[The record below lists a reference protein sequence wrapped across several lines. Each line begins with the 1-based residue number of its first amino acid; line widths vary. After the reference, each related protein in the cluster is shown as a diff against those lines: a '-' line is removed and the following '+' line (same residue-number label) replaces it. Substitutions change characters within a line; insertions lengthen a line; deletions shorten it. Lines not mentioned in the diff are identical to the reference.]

1 MDLISVAPVDTG
13 NAPWE
18 RLTCDASIH
27 EPAGLALHS
36 LLEFFAHSFLVSNG
50 NLKREWTKRPVKLTG
65 TYR

>member
-13 NAPWE
+13 NSPWE

-27 EPAGLALHS
+27 EPAGFALHS

-50 NLKREWTKRPVKLTG
+50 
-65 TYR
+65 